1 MLCVHVN
8 ARLLVCESIYTF
20 FSLMI
25 DVCYL
30 KKKQIKE
37 KGAKGWVVLIPLIN
51 VQHDSFY
58 ECGLCGFMSVFWH

>member
-30 KKKQIKE
+30 KKKADRG
-37 KGAKGWVVLIPLIN
+37 KGSKRLG
-51 VQHDSFY
+51 SFNTA
-58 ECGLCGFMSVFWH
+58 H